1 MRRIF
6 NLAEWAIN
14 HRSFVTFFMIML
26 LAAGAWSY
34 TRLGRAE
41 DPPFTVKDMIVQ
53 AQWPGATISDTLLQ
67 VTEKIEKKVQE
78 TPYLDHV
85 TSYTLA
91 GRATI
96 RVALKGSVP
105 PKSVPDIWYQVR
117 KKVDDIRW
125 TLPQGVIGP
134 TFNDE
139 FGDTYSIIYGV
150 FADGFTH
157 RELRDYVEGVR
168 SRLLLVQDVNKVDI
182 IGAQDERLY
191 LEVSAQQ
198 TSGLLVDRTE
208 LVRALQAQNAVAPAG
223 VVRTAKEDIHVR
235 VSGGFG
241 SESDLRR
248 VNLVSHG
255 QLVRLSDVGTVTR
268 AYADPPQ
275 RMFRV
280 NGKPAIALGIS
291 MREGGNALALGDRIK
306 REMASI
312 TAGLPIGIE
321 PILVADQPTVVSH
334 AVGDFMRSLEE
345 ALVIVIAI
353 SFLSLGFRAGAV
365 VALSIPVVLAVV
377 FVFMDLSDIA
387 LQRVSLGAL
396 IISLGLLVDD
406 AMITVEMMI
415 RKLEEGWTK
424 TKAAT
429 YAYMTTHFPMGTG
442 TLVTVAAF
450 LPIGMAQSSA
460 GEYLFSLFAVVA
472 VALIASWFVAA
483 IFTPLLGVVLL
494 SEKQRSHHRSGWVM
508 RAFREILLLCMR
520 WRRVTVAVACVAFV
534 LAMVGLTFV
543 PRQFFPSA
551 DRPELFV
558 DMQLP
563 QNASI
568 VATEKVV
575 YGLERLLRDD
585 RDIERWSTYI
595 GQGAI
600 RFYLPM
606 LVQLPNN
613 SFAQAVVL
621 TKNLDARERVRAR
634 IERAFQE
641 QFPEVV
647 GRVYPLE
654 MGMPVGWPVQYRVS
668 GPDTGQVRKIA
679 YQVAS
684 LLTQSSDVRNVNFD
698 WIETGKTLRIKVDQD
713 QARLLNLSSE
723 SLAQA
728 LEIVVSGV
736 TVTQIRDGI
745 HLIDVVMRGPEQERV
760 SLDSLG
766 TLQIPLPNGRTVP
779 LLQVAAIEY
788 GQELPLIRR
797 RDRLPTL
804 TVQGDVAP
812 GVQPETAV
820 GKLRSKIAALDA
832 SLPAGY
838 KVEVGGVAEESARS
852 QRSLMAEVPLM
863 AILLLA
869 ILMVQLQSFR
879 RILLVL
885 SVAPLGFIGVVT
897 ALLVT
902 GKPLGFVALVGVIAL
917 VGMDVRN
924 SIVLMVQ
931 IDAEI
936 AEGRNPWDAVVAA
949 TMHRFRPILLTA
961 SAAAL
966 GMVPII
972 STVFW
977 GPFAIAVIGGLT
989 VATMMTLTFLPALY
1003 VLWFRVKEPFPQETS
1018 HCETVPVAV
1027 ARTAVA
1033 GNVRSHH
1040 V

>member
-1 MRRIF
+1 MKRTF

-14 HRSFVTFFMIML
+14 HRPFVTFIMILL
-26 LAAGAWSY
+26 LAAGARSY
-34 TRLGRAE
+34 SRLGRSE
-41 DPPFTVKDMIVQ
+41 DPPFTVKNMIVEVR
-53 AQWPGATISDTLLQ
+53 WPGATISDTLLQ
-67 VTEKIEKKVQE
+67 VTERIEKKLQE
-78 TPYLDHV
+78 TPDLDHIR
-85 TSYTLA
+85 SYTIP

-96 RVALKGSVP
+96 DVALKGSVP
-105 PKSVPDIWYQVR
+105 PKSVQEIWYQVR

-134 TFNDE
+134 NFNDE
-139 FGDTYSIIYGV
+139 FGETYSIIYGV
-150 FADGFTH
+150 TADGFTH
-157 RELRDYVEGVR
+157 RELRDYVEEAR
-168 SRLLLVQDVNKVDI
+168 SRLLLMPDVNKVDM

-198 TSGLLVDRTE
+198 TSGLVIDRAG

-223 VVRTAKEDIHVR
+223 VVRTAKEDIHLR
-235 VSGGFG
+235 VSGGFA
-241 SESDLRR
+241 SEQDLRR
-248 VNLVSHG
+248 VNLVSGG
-255 QLVRLSDVGTVTR
+255 QLVRLSDIATVTR
-268 AYADPPQ
+268 TYADPPQ
-275 RMFRV
+275 PIFRV
-280 NGKPAIALGIS
+280 NGKAAIALAIS
-291 MREGGNALALGDRIK
+291 MREGGNVLALGRSITQ
-306 REMASI
+306 EMASI
-312 TAGLPIGIE
+312 TADLPIGIE
-321 PILVADQPTVVSH
+321 PILVADQPKVVSH
-334 AVGDFMRSLEE
+334 AVDDFMRSLGE
-345 ALVIVIAI
+345 ALIIVIAI
-353 SFLSLGFRAGAV
+353 SFLSLGLRAGAV
-365 VALSIPVVLAVV
+365 VALSIPVVLATV

-424 TKAAT
+424 ANAAT

-450 LPIGMAQSSA
+450 LPIGMAKSPA

-483 IFTPLLGVVLL
+483 IFTPLFGAVLL
-494 SEKQRSHHRSGWVM
+494 SEKVNRRTPRGQGRVM
-508 RAFREILLLCMR
+508 RAFRAVLVTSMR
-520 WRRVTVAVACVAFV
+520 WRRVTVALAAAAFV
-534 LAMVGLTFV
+534 LSMIGLAFV

-551 DRPELFV
+551 DRLELFV
-558 DMQLP
+558 DLTLP

-568 VATEKVV
+568 AATENAASE
-575 YGLERLLRDD
+575 LDRLLRDD
-585 RDIERWSTYI
+585 PDVERWSTYV
-595 GQGAI
+595 GQGAV

-606 LVQLPNN
+606 VVQLPNN
-613 SFAQAVVL
+613 FFAQAVVL
-621 TKNLDARERVRAR
+621 TKSPDGRERVRAR
-634 IERAFQE
+634 LERAFQD
-641 QFPEVV
+641 QFPDLV
-647 GRVYPLE
+647 GRVSPPE
-654 MGMPVGWPVQYRVS
+654 MGMPAGWPVQYRVS
-668 GPDTGQVRKIA
+668 GPETGQVRKIA
-679 YQVAS
+679 YQLAS
-684 LLTQSSDVRNVNFD
+684 VMEQSPQLRNLNFD
-698 WIETGKTLRIKVDQD
+698 WIETAKTLRIKVDQD

-728 LEIVVSGV
+728 LDIVVSGV
-736 TVTQIRDGI
+736 TVTQVRDGI
-745 HLIDVVMRGPEQERV
+745 HLIDVVMRGLERERV
-760 SLDSLG
+760 SLASLG

-779 LLQVAAIEY
+779 LLQVASIEY

-804 TVQGDVAP
+804 TVRADVAP

-820 GKLRSKIAALDA
+820 GNLRSKIAALDA
-832 SLPAGY
+832 TLPAGY
-838 KVEVGGVAEESARS
+838 KIEVGGVAEESARS
-852 QRSLMAEVPLM
+852 QRSLMTQVPVM

-869 ILMVQLQSFR
+869 ILMVQLHSFR
-879 RILLVL
+879 RLFLVL
-885 SVAPLGFIGVVT
+885 SVAPLGFVGVVA

-902 GKPLGFVALVGVIAL
+902 GQPLGFVALVGVIAL

-924 SIVLMVQ
+924 SVVLMVQ

-936 AEGRNPWDAVVAA
+936 AAGRNPWDAVIEA

-989 VATMMTLTFLPALY
+989 VATIMTLTFLPALY
-1003 VLWFRVKEPFPQETS
+1003 VLWFRVKEPSAQES
-1018 HCETVPVAV
+1018 GPCEPVPVPVAPSV
-1027 ARTAVA
+1027 VA
-1033 GNVRSHH
+1033 GNV
-1040 V
+1040 

>member
-6 NLAEWAIN
+6 NLAEWSIN
-14 HRSFVTFFMIML
+14 HRPFVTLIMIVL

-34 TRLGRAE
+34 SRLGRSE
-41 DPPFTVKDMIVQ
+41 DPPFTVKDMFVQ
-53 AQWPGATISDTLLQ
+53 AKWPGATLSDTLLQ
-67 VTEKIEKKVQE
+67 VTEKIEKKLQE

-85 TSYTLA
+85 RSYTIP
-91 GRATI
+91 GQSTI
-96 RVALKGSVP
+96 RVTLKGSTP
-105 PKSVPDIWYQVR
+105 PKSVSDVWREVR
-117 KKVDDIRW
+117 KKVDDVRW

-139 FGDTYSIIYGV
+139 VGEAYAIIYGV
-150 FADGFTH
+150 WADGFTH

-168 SRLLLVQDVNKVDI
+168 SRLLLVPDVNKVDV

-191 LEVSAQQ
+191 LDVSAQQ
-198 TSGLLVDRTE
+198 TSGLLVDRVS

-223 VVRTAKEDIHVR
+223 VVRTAAENIHVR
-235 VSGGFG
+235 VSGGFS

-248 VNLVSHG
+248 VNLVSNG
-255 QLVRLSDVGTVTR
+255 QLVRLSDIATVTR

-275 RMFRV
+275 PMFRV
-280 NGKPAIALGIS
+280 NGKPAIGLAIS
-291 MREGGNALALGDRIK
+291 MREGGNVLALGDSVK
-306 REMASI
+306 RAMVSI
-312 TAGLPIGIE
+312 TDSLPIGIE
-321 PILVADQPTVVSH
+321 PTLVADQPNVVSH
-334 AVGDFMRSLEE
+334 AVGDFMRSLVE

-353 SFLSLGFRAGAV
+353 SFLSLGLRAGAV
-365 VALSIPVVLAVV
+365 VTFSIPVVLATV

-406 AMITVEMMI
+406 AMITVEMMM

-424 TKAAT
+424 ARAAT

-450 LPIGMAQSSA
+450 LPIGMARSST

-483 IFTPLLGVVLL
+483 IFTPLFGYVLL
-494 SEKQRSHHRSGWVM
+494 SEKVSQRARRNQSRVT
-508 RAFREILLLCMR
+508 RAFRHVLILSMR
-520 WRRVTVAVACVAFV
+520 WRRATVALACAAFAV
-534 LAMVGLTFV
+534 AMVGLAFV
-543 PRQFFPSA
+543 PRQFFPSS
-551 DRPELFV
+551 DRPELFI
-558 DMQLP
+558 DLQLP
-563 QNASI
+563 HNGSFA
-568 VATEKVV
+568 VTEKAAS
-575 YGLERLLRDD
+575 EIDRLLRDSPD
-585 RDIERWSTYI
+585 VERWSTYV
-595 GQGAI
+595 GQGAV
-600 RFYLPM
+600 RFYLGM
-606 LVQLPNN
+606 LVTLPLN
-613 SFAQAVVL
+613 SFAQVVVL
-621 TKNLDARERVRAR
+621 TKNLDARERLRAR
-634 IERAFQE
+634 VERALAE

-647 GRVYPLE
+647 GRIYPLE

-668 GPDTGQVRKIA
+668 GPESGEVRKIA
-679 YQVAS
+679 YRLAS
-684 LLTQSSDVRNVNFD
+684 VMSQSPDLSNTNFD

-728 LEIVVSGV
+728 LDLVVSGV
-736 TVTQIRDGI
+736 IVTQVRDGI
-745 HLIDVVMRGPEQERV
+745 HLIDVVMRGNEQERV
-760 SLDSLG
+760 SLNSLG

-779 LLQVAAIEY
+779 LLQVASIEY
-788 GQELPLIRR
+788 GQELPIIRR

-804 TVQGDVAP
+804 TVQADVAP
-812 GVQPETAV
+812 HVQPETAV
-820 GKLRSKIAALDA
+820 ARLRSKVAAFEA
-832 SLPAGY
+832 SLPAEY
-838 KVEVGGVAEESARS
+838 KIEVGGVAEESARS
-852 QRSLMAEVPLM
+852 QRSLLAQVPLM
-863 AILLLA
+863 AVLLVT
-869 ILMVQLQSFR
+869 IVMVQLHSFR
-879 RILLVL
+879 RLLLVL

-924 SIVLMVQ
+924 SVVLMVQ

-936 AEGRNPWDAVVAA
+936 AEGKHPWDAVVAA

-977 GPFAIAVIGGLT
+977 GPFAIAVIGGLA
-989 VATMMTLTFLPALY
+989 VATFMTLTFLPALY
-1003 VLWFRVKEPFPQETS
+1003 VLWFGVKEPIPPEIDRGETVA
-1018 HCETVPVAV
+1018 VPVA
-1027 ARTAVA
+1027 RSAVTS
-1033 GNVRSHH
+1033 NV
-1040 V
+1040 

>member
-1 MRRIF
+1 MKRTF

-14 HRSFVTFFMIML
+14 HRPFVTFTMILL

-34 TRLGRAE
+34 SRLGRSE
-41 DPPFTVKDMIVQ
+41 DPPFTIKDMIVQ

-67 VTEKIEKKVQE
+67 VTEKIEKKLQE
-78 TPYLDHV
+78 TPYLDHLR
-85 TSYTLA
+85 SYTLA
-91 GRATI
+91 GQTTI
-96 RVALKGSVP
+96 RVTLKGSVP
-105 PKSVPDIWYQVR
+105 PKSVPDIWRQVR
-117 KKVDDIRW
+117 KKVEDIRW
-125 TLPQGVIGP
+125 TLPQGVVGP
-134 TFNDE
+134 SFNDE
-139 FGDTYSIIYGV
+139 IGDTYSIIYGV
-150 FADGFTH
+150 TADGFTH
-157 RELRDYVEGVR
+157 RELRDYVEDVR
-168 SRLLLVQDVNKVDI
+168 SRLLLVPDVNKVDV

-191 LEVSAQQ
+191 LEVSAQH
-198 TSGLLVDRTE
+198 TSGLVVDRAG

-235 VSGGFG
+235 VSGGFA

-248 VNLVSHG
+248 VNLVSNG
-255 QLVRLSDVGTVTR
+255 QLIRLSDIGTVTR

-275 RMFRV
+275 PMFRI
-280 NGKPAIALGIS
+280 NGKPAIGLGIS
-291 MREGGNALALGDRIK
+291 MREGGNVLALGDNVK

-312 TAGLPIGIE
+312 RAGLPIGIE
-321 PILVADQPTVVSH
+321 PILAADQPNVVSH
-334 AVGDFMRSLEE
+334 AVGDFMRSLGE
-345 ALVIVIAI
+345 ALIIVIAI
-353 SFLSLGFRAGAV
+353 SFLSLGLRAGAV
-365 VALSIPVVLAVV
+365 VALSIPVVLATV

-415 RKLEEGWTK
+415 RKLEEGWTR

-429 YAYMTTHFPMGTG
+429 HAYMTTHFPMGTG

-450 LPIGMAQSSA
+450 LPIGMARSSA

-483 IFTPLLGVVLL
+483 IFTPLFGVVLL
-494 SEKQRSHHRSGWVM
+494 SDKVGRRIPRGHGRVM
-508 RAFREILLLCMR
+508 RGFRHVLILSMR
-520 WRRVTVAVACVAFV
+520 WRRVTVALACAAFV
-534 LAMVGLTFV
+534 LAMVGLAFV
-543 PRQFFPSA
+543 PGQFFPSS

-558 DMQLP
+558 DLQLP

-568 VATEKVV
+568 AATDEAASE
-575 YGLERLLRDD
+575 LDRLLRNDPD
-585 RDIERWSTYI
+585 VERWSTYV

-606 LVQLPNN
+606 LVQLPIN

-621 TKNLDARERVRAR
+621 AKNLDARERLRAR
-634 IERAFQE
+634 IERAIQE
-641 QFPEVV
+641 QFPELV

-654 MGMPVGWPVQYRVS
+654 MGMPVGWPVQYRIS
-668 GPDTGQVRKIA
+668 GPESGEVRKIA
-679 YQVAS
+679 YQLAS
-684 LLTQSSDVRNVNFD
+684 LMTQSPELRNTNFD
-698 WIETGKTLRIKVDQD
+698 WIETGKTLRIRVDQD

-728 LEIVVSGV
+728 LDIVVSGV

-745 HLIDVVMRGPEQERV
+745 HLIDVVMRGLERERV
-760 SLDSLG
+760 SLASLG

-779 LLQVAAIEY
+779 LLQVASIEY

-804 TVQGDVAP
+804 TLQADVAP
-812 GVQPETAV
+812 DVQPETAV
-820 GKLRSKIAALDA
+820 ASLRSKIAALEA
-832 SLPAGY
+832 TLPAGY
-838 KVEVGGVAEESARS
+838 KIEVGGVAEESARS
-852 QRSLMAEVPLM
+852 QRSLMAQVPLM

-869 ILMVQLQSFR
+869 ILMVQLHSFR
-879 RILLVL
+879 RLLLVL
-885 SVAPLGFIGVVT
+885 SVAPLGFIGVVA

-902 GKPLGFVALVGVIAL
+902 GMPLGFVALVGVIAL
-917 VGMDVRN
+917 IGMDVRN
-924 SIVLMVQ
+924 SVVLMVQ

-936 AEGRNPWDAVVAA
+936 AEGRNPWDAVVEA

-972 STVFW
+972 PTVFW

-989 VATMMTLTFLPALY
+989 VATFTTLTFLPALY
-1003 VLWFRVKEPFPQETS
+1003 VLWFRVKEPLPLES
-1018 HCETVPVAV
+1018 GRCETIPAPVAPSV
-1027 ARTAVA
+1027 VA
-1033 GNVRSHH
+1033 GSV
-1040 V
+1040 

>member
-1 MRRIF
+1 MRRMF

-14 HRSFVTFFMIML
+14 HRPFVTFVMILL

-34 TRLGRAE
+34 SRLGRAE
-41 DPPFTVKDMIVQ
+41 DPPFTVKDMVIQ

-85 TSYTLA
+85 RSYTLP
-91 GRATI
+91 GQATI

-134 TFNDE
+134 SFNDE
-139 FGDTYSIIYGV
+139 FGDTYSIIYG
-150 FADGFTH
+150 FTADGFTH
-157 RELRDYVEGVR
+157 RELRDYVEGIR
-168 SRLLLVQDVNKVDI
+168 SRLLLVPDVNKVDVV
-182 IGAQDERLY
+182 GAQDERLY
-191 LEVSAQQ
+191 LEISAQQ
-198 TSGLLVDRTE
+198 TSGLVVDRSG
-208 LVRALQAQNAVAPAG
+208 LVNALRAQNAVAPAG
-223 VVRTAKEDIHVR
+223 VVRTATEDIHVR
-235 VSGGFG
+235 VSGGFA
-241 SESDLRR
+241 SETDLRR

-255 QLVRLSDVGTVTR
+255 QLIRLSDIGTVTR

-275 RMFRV
+275 PMFRV

-291 MREGGNALALGDRIK
+291 MREGGNVLALGDNIR
-306 REMASI
+306 REMDAI
-312 TAGLPIGIE
+312 TGSLPIGIE
-321 PILVADQPTVVSH
+321 PILVADQPNVVSH
-334 AVGDFMRSLEE
+334 AVGDFMRSLGE

-353 SFLSLGFRAGAV
+353 SFLSLGLRAGAV
-365 VALSIPVVLAVV
+365 VALSIPVVLATV

-424 TKAAT
+424 TEAAT

-450 LPIGMAQSSA
+450 LPIGMARSGA

-483 IFTPLLGVVLL
+483 IFTPLFGAVLL
-494 SEKQRSHHRSGWVM
+494 SQKRHAHHAPGRAM
-508 RAFREILLLCMR
+508 RAFRDILVLSMR
-520 WRRVTVAVACVAFV
+520 WRRVTVALACAAFV
-534 LAMVGLTFV
+534 LAIVGLAFV

-551 DRPELFV
+551 DRLELFV
-558 DMQLP
+558 DLKLP

-568 VATEKVV
+568 AATEKAVS
-575 YGLERLLRDD
+575 GLETLLRDD
-585 RDIERWSTYI
+585 PDIERWSTYV
-595 GQGAI
+595 GQGAV

-606 LVQLPNN
+606 LVQLPDN

-621 TKNLDARERVRAR
+621 TKSLDARERVRAR
-634 IERAFQE
+634 LERAFRE
-641 QFPEVV
+641 EFPELVA
-647 GRVYPLE
+647 RVYPLE

-679 YQVAS
+679 YQLAS
-684 LLTQSSDVRNVNFD
+684 VMTQSPELRNANFD
-698 WIETGKTLRIKVDQD
+698 WIETAKTLRIKVDQD

-736 TVTQIRDGI
+736 TVTQVRDGI
-745 HLIDVVMRGPEQERV
+745 HLIDVVMRGQEQERV
-760 SLDSLG
+760 SLERLG

-779 LLQVAAIEY
+779 LLQVASIEY

-804 TVQGDVAP
+804 TVQADVAP

-820 GKLRSKIAALDA
+820 DNLRSKIAALEGT
-832 SLPAGY
+832 LPAGY
-838 KVEVGGVAEESARS
+838 KIEVGGVAEESARS
-852 QRSLMAEVPLM
+852 QRSLLAQVPLM
-863 AILLLA
+863 AVLLLA
-869 ILMVQLQSFR
+869 ILMVQLHSFR
-879 RILLVL
+879 RLLLVL

-897 ALLVT
+897 ALLLT
-902 GKPLGFVALVGVIAL
+902 GQPLGFVALVGVIAL

-924 SIVLMVQ
+924 SVVLMVQ

-936 AEGRNPWDAVVAA
+936 AEGRDPWNAVIAA

-966 GMVPII
+966 GLVPIV

-977 GPFAIAVIGGLT
+977 GPFAIAVIGGLA
-989 VATMMTLTFLPALY
+989 VATMMTLIFLPALY
-1003 VLWFRVKEPFPQETS
+1003 VLWFRVKEPLPQES
-1018 HCETVPVAV
+1018 SCRETVPVPV
-1027 ARTAVA
+1027 APSVVA
-1033 GNVRSHH
+1033 GDV
-1040 V
+1040 

>member
-1 MRRIF
+1 MRRTF
-6 NLAEWAIN
+6 NLAEWSIN
-14 HRSFVTFFMIML
+14 HRPFVTFVMIML

-34 TRLGRAE
+34 SRLGRAE

-78 TPYLDHV
+78 TPYVNHV
-85 TSYTLA
+85 TSYTVP

-105 PKSVPDIWYQVR
+105 AKDVPGIWYQVR

-139 FGDTYSIIYGV
+139 FGDTYSVIYGV
-150 FADGFTH
+150 IADGFTH

-198 TSGLLVDRTE
+198 TSGLVIDRSA

-235 VSGGFG
+235 VSGGFA

-248 VNLVSHG
+248 VNFVLHG
-255 QLVRLSDVGTVTR
+255 QLVRLSDIGTVTR

-275 RMFRV
+275 PMFRV

-291 MREGGNALALGDRIK
+291 MREGGNVLALGDNIK
-306 REMASI
+306 REMVSI
-312 TAGLPIGIE
+312 TNGLPIGIE
-321 PILVADQPTVVSH
+321 PILVADQPYVVSH
-334 AVGDFMRSLEE
+334 AVGDFMQSLVE

-353 SFLSLGFRAGAV
+353 SFLSLGLRAGAV
-365 VALSIPVVLAVV
+365 VALSIPVVLATV
-377 FVFMDLSDIA
+377 FMFMDLSDIA

-424 TKAAT
+424 AKAAT
-429 YAYMTTHFPMGTG
+429 HAYMTTHFPMGTG

-494 SEKQRSHHRSGWVM
+494 SEKHRTRHEPGRGM
-508 RAFREILLLCMR
+508 QAFRAILLLCMR
-520 WRRVTVAVACVAFV
+520 WHRATVALACVVFV
-534 LAMVGLTFV
+534 LAMAGLAFV

-568 VATEKVV
+568 AATEKAISE
-575 YGLERLLRDD
+575 LERLLRADP
-585 RDIERWSTYI
+585 DIERWSTYI
-595 GQGAI
+595 GQGAV

-613 SFAQAVVL
+613 SLAQAVVL
-621 TKNLDARERVRAR
+621 TKNLAARERVHAR

-641 QFPEVV
+641 QFPEAV

-668 GPDTGQVRKIA
+668 GPETGQVRKIA
-679 YQVAS
+679 YQLAA
-684 LLTQSSDVRNVNFD
+684 LLTQSADLRNPNFD
-698 WIETGKTLRIKVDQD
+698 WIETGKTLRIRVDQD

-779 LLQVAAIEY
+779 LVQVAAIEY
-788 GQELPLIRR
+788 GQELPLVRR

-804 TVQGDVAP
+804 TVQADVAP

-820 GKLRSKIAALDA
+820 DHLRSKIAALDA
-832 SLPAGY
+832 TLPAGY
-838 KVEVGGVAEESARS
+838 KIEVGGVAEESARS
-852 QRSLMAEVPLM
+852 QRSLMAQVPLM
-863 AILLLA
+863 VVLLLA
-869 ILMVQLQSFR
+869 ILMVQLHSVR
-879 RILLVL
+879 RMLLVL
-885 SVAPLGFIGVVT
+885 SVAPLGFIGVVS
-897 ALLVT
+897 ALLLT

-924 SIVLMVQ
+924 SVVLMVQ

-936 AEGRNPWDAVVAA
+936 AEGRDPWDAVVAA

-966 GMVPII
+966 GMLPIV

-977 GPFAIAVIGGLT
+977 GPFAVAVIGGLA
-989 VATMMTLTFLPALY
+989 VATLMTLTFLPALY
-1003 VLWFRVKEPFPQETS
+1003 VLWFRVKEPLPPQES
-1018 HCETVPVAV
+1018 WRETVPLAV
-1027 ARTAVA
+1027 APSAVA
-1033 GNVRSHH
+1033 DNV
-1040 V
+1040 

>member
-1 MRRIF
+1 MRQTF

-14 HRSFVTFFMIML
+14 HRSFVTFIMIIL

-34 TRLGRAE
+34 SRLGRSE
-41 DPPFTVKDMIVQ
+41 DPPFTVKDMFIQ
-53 AQWPGATISDTLLQ
+53 AKWPGATISDTLLQ
-67 VTEKIEKKVQE
+67 VTEKIEKKLQE

-85 TSYTLA
+85 RSYTIP
-91 GRATI
+91 GQATI
-96 RVALKGSVP
+96 RVSLKGSTP
-105 PKSVPDIWYQVR
+105 PKSVPDVWRDVR
-117 KKVDDIRW
+117 KKVDDIRL

-139 FGDTYSIIYGV
+139 VGEAYSIIYGV
-150 FADGFTH
+150 TADGFTH
-157 RELRDYVEGVR
+157 RELRDYVEGIR
-168 SRLLLVQDVNKVDI
+168 SRLLLVPDVNKVDVL
-182 IGAQDERLY
+182 GAQDERLY
-191 LEVSAQQ
+191 LEVSAQY
-198 TSGLLVDRTE
+198 TSGLVVDRVA

-223 VVRTAKEDIHVR
+223 VVRTATENIHVR
-235 VSGGFG
+235 VSGGFS

-248 VNLVSHG
+248 VNLVSNG
-255 QLVRLSDVGTVTR
+255 QLVRLNDIATVTR

-275 RMFRV
+275 PMFRV
-280 NGKPAIALGIS
+280 NGKPAIGLAIS
-291 MREGGNALALGDRIK
+291 MREGGNVLALGENIK
-306 REMASI
+306 REMVSI
-312 TAGLPIGIE
+312 TDGLPVGIE
-321 PILVADQPTVVSH
+321 PILVADQPSVVTH
-334 AVGDFMRSLEE
+334 AVGDFMRSLVE

-353 SFLSLGFRAGAV
+353 SFLSLGLRAGAV
-365 VALSIPVVLAVV
+365 VALSIPVVLATV

-424 TKAAT
+424 SKAAT

-450 LPIGMAQSSA
+450 LPIGMARSSA

-483 IFTPLLGVVLL
+483 IFTPLFGYVLL
-494 SEKQRSHHRSGWVM
+494 SERVSQRARRDQGRVM
-508 RAFREILLLCMR
+508 RAFRDILILSMR
-520 WRRVTVAVACVAFV
+520 WRRATVALACAAFV
-534 LAMVGLTFV
+534 LAMVGLAFV
-543 PRQFFPSA
+543 PRQFFPSS
-551 DRPELFV
+551 DRPELFI
-558 DMQLP
+558 DLQLP
-563 QNASI
+563 QNASLA
-568 VATEKVV
+568 ATEKAAS
-575 YGLERLLRDD
+575 EIDRLLRDSPD
-585 RDIERWSTYI
+585 VERWSAYV
-595 GQGAI
+595 GQGAV

-606 LVQLPNN
+606 LVTLPIN

-621 TKNLDARERVRAR
+621 AKNLDARERLRGH
-634 IERAFQE
+634 IERMLRE

-647 GRVYPLE
+647 GRIYPLE
-654 MGMPVGWPVQYRVS
+654 MGMPVGWPVQYRVTGPES
-668 GPDTGQVRKIA
+668 GEVRKIA
-679 YQVAS
+679 YRLAS
-684 LLTQSSDVRNVNFD
+684 VMAQSPDLRNPNFD
-698 WIETGKTLRIKVDQD
+698 WIETGKTLRIRVDQD

-728 LEIVVSGV
+728 LDIVVSGI

-745 HLIDVVMRGPEQERV
+745 HLIDVVMRGSEQERV

-779 LLQVAAIEY
+779 LLQVASIEY
-788 GQELPLIRR
+788 GQELPIVRR

-804 TVQGDVAP
+804 TVQADVAP

-820 GKLRSKIAALDA
+820 GNLRSKIAALEA
-832 SLPAGY
+832 TLPAGY
-838 KVEVGGVAEESARS
+838 TLMVGGVAEESARS
-852 QRSLMAEVPLM
+852 QRSLLAQVPLM
-863 AILLLA
+863 AILLLTVV
-869 ILMVQLQSFR
+869 MVQLHSFR
-879 RILLVL
+879 RLLLVL
-885 SVAPLGFIGVVT
+885 SVAPLGFIGVVS
-897 ALLVT
+897 ALLIT

-924 SIVLMVQ
+924 SVVLMVQ

-936 AEGRNPWDAVVAA
+936 AEGKNPWDAVIEA

-972 STVFW
+972 TTVFW
-977 GPFAIAVIGGLT
+977 GPFAIAIIGGLA
-989 VATMMTLTFLPALY
+989 VATLMTLTFLPALY
-1003 VLWFRVKEPFPQETS
+1003 VLWFRVKEPVPQENS
-1018 HCETVPVAV
+1018 RGETVRVPAAPSV
-1027 ARTAVA
+1027 VA
-1033 GNVRSHH
+1033 GNV
-1040 V
+1040 

>member
-1 MRRIF
+1 
-6 NLAEWAIN
+6 
-14 HRSFVTFFMIML
+14 
-26 LAAGAWSY
+26 
-34 TRLGRAE
+34 
-41 DPPFTVKDMIVQ
+41 
-53 AQWPGATISDTLLQ
+53 
-67 VTEKIEKKVQE
+67 
-78 TPYLDHV
+78 
-85 TSYTLA
+85 
-91 GRATI
+91 
-96 RVALKGSVP
+96 
-105 PKSVPDIWYQVR
+105 
-117 KKVDDIRW
+117 
-125 TLPQGVIGP
+125 
-134 TFNDE
+134 
-139 FGDTYSIIYGV
+139 
-150 FADGFTH
+150 
-157 RELRDYVEGVR
+157 
-168 SRLLLVQDVNKVDI
+168 
-182 IGAQDERLY
+182 
-191 LEVSAQQ
+191 
-198 TSGLLVDRTE
+198 
-208 LVRALQAQNAVAPAG
+208 
-223 VVRTAKEDIHVR
+223 
-235 VSGGFG
+235 
-241 SESDLRR
+241 

-275 RMFRV
+275 PMFRV

-291 MREGGNALALGDRIK
+291 MREGGNVLALGDNIK

-321 PILVADQPTVVSH
+321 PILVADQPNVVSH

-424 TKAAT
+424 AKAAT

-494 SEKQRSHHRSGWVM
+494 SEKHRSRREPGGVM
-508 RAFREILLLCMR
+508 RAFREVLLLCMR
-520 WRRVTVAVACVAFV
+520 WRRVTVAVACAAFA

-575 YGLERLLRDD
+575 SGLERLLRDHP
-585 RDIERWSTYI
+585 DIERWSTYI

-621 TKNLDARERVRAR
+621 TKNLDARERMRAR

-679 YQVAS
+679 YQLAS
-684 LLTQSSDVRNVNFD
+684 LLTQSSDLSNVNFD

-779 LLQVAAIEY
+779 LLQVAVIEY

-804 TVQGDVAP
+804 NVQADVAP

-832 SLPAGY
+832 TLPAGY

-869 ILMVQLQSFR
+869 ILMVQLHSFR

-924 SIVLMVQ
+924 SVVLMVQ

-989 VATMMTLTFLPALY
+989 VATIMTLTFLPALY
-1003 VLWFRVKEPFPQETS
+1003 VLWFRVKEPFPQESS
-1018 HCETVPVAV
+1018 HCEAVPVPVA
-1027 ARTAVA
+1027 RPAVA